1 MTDKPNGEALAKQ
14 DPMQIDKKKKTYIAV
29 VLDSSGSMQK
39 IKKEVIQGFNE
50 HAATI
55 RAGSGNQLDSKVCL
69 MTFASYV
76 NPPVLWCVDA
86 KQLKDLTE
94 ESYKPDGMTAMLDCV
109 GVTIDKLEEQEDI
122 EDEQTAVLVLVVSD
136 GRENNSRKETY
147 PSIAE
152 RVQRLGQEHGTRAP
166 IGDDV
171 VRVTQAAPLQAET
184 AAPDAAVQP
193 ITQPLQRPNLVV
205 EAVPPGSGET
215 RPVGLCGR
223 TLGGEQRERF
233 LDLPQKQSDV
243 PRRGDEGQ
251 TTEFA
256 ALEPALTTFCSGR
269 LDEAFPLVIPKGRGT
284 EAAPLRRFADREQIR
299 HRAMI
304 IS

>member
-152 RVQRLGQEHGTRAP
+152 RVQRLTKTGRWTFVYLGSNQDLAKIQQE
-166 IGDDV
+166 
-171 VRVTQAAPLQAET
+171 L
-184 AAPDAAVQP
+184 
-193 ITQPLQRPNLVV
+193 N
-205 EAVPPGSGET
+205 
-215 RPVGLCGR
+215 
-223 TLGGEQRERF
+223 
-233 LDLPQKQSDV
+233 
-243 PRRGDEGQ
+243 
-251 TTEFA
+251 
-256 ALEPALTTFCSGR
+256 
-269 LDEAFPLVIPKGRGT
+269 IPKGNTQTFVADSAGYKQAFTQTNRGLSNYMS
-284 EAAPLRRFADREQIR
+284 ARAQGSHDKDKPGR
-299 HRAMI
+299 HVLVARSLSEI
-304 IS
+304 NVEGN

>member
-136 GRENNSRKETY
+136 GQENNSRKETY

-152 RVQRLGQEHGTRAP
+152 RVQRLTKTGRWTFVYLGSNQDLAKIQQE
-166 IGDDV
+166 
-171 VRVTQAAPLQAET
+171 L
-184 AAPDAAVQP
+184 
-193 ITQPLQRPNLVV
+193 N
-205 EAVPPGSGET
+205 
-215 RPVGLCGR
+215 
-223 TLGGEQRERF
+223 
-233 LDLPQKQSDV
+233 
-243 PRRGDEGQ
+243 
-251 TTEFA
+251 
-256 ALEPALTTFCSGR
+256 
-269 LDEAFPLVIPKGRGT
+269 IPKGNTQTFVADSAGYKQAFTQTNRSLSNYMSARAQGVTCSSSFYSDTEDPVIQKPEGQSSGT
-284 EAAPLRRFADREQIR
+284 ARPSPKSSDK
-299 HRAMI
+299 
-304 IS
+304 